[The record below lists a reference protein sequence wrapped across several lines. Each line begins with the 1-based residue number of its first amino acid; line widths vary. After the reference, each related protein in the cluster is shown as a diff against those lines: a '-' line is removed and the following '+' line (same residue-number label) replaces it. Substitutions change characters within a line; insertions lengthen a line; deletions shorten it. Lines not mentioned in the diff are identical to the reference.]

1 MNRYDSNLEIAD
13 LQLRLFVE
21 YSRSLLYDKQA
32 ADDATKKLRDIRI
45 NSSSVIPVY
54 KKRIPDQV
62 NYTEHLLYLM
72 EIESGCVDRYNHRE
86 SFMNYIATRLVD
98 LERKELDL
106 LYLHYE
112 RKYSFRKM
120 GQILHYSH
128 MQIARQIDEILRK
141 IV

>member
-1 MNRYDSNLEIAD
+1 
-13 LQLRLFVE
+13 
-21 YSRSLLYDKQA
+21 LYDKNA
-32 ADDATKKLRDIRI
+32 ADEATKKLHETHMH
-45 NSSSVIPVY
+45 SSSVIPVHA
-54 KKRIPDQV
+54 KRIPDQV
-62 NYTEHLLYLM
+62 NYTDRLLYL
-72 EIESGCVDRYNHRE
+72 ISKESECVDRCNHRE